1 MEKNQELLRMRQEE
15 AQRREMERS
24 RKCEEELAQR
34 NRISKARANLEI
46 KHFEEKQA
54 MKKLLSDRASE
65 ELKQRSM
72 RECEIF
78 ERDVKNKQERERQKE
93 EAARKKH
100 ERERADIDKSRRH
113 QLQAKVKDREAEREL
128 GELYA
133 KELARIT
140 SQKQDLEKRKEI
152 DRRKANVQLREQQR
166 QQIVANEAARRSR
179 NASALAE
186 EREVFQQLA
195 HEDDLFRQF
204 VNAEIESYKAAGKRT
219 ALLERA
225 TLRV

>member
-1 MEKNQELLRMRQEE
+1 
-15 AQRREMERS
+15 
-24 RKCEEELAQR
+24 
-34 NRISKARANLEI
+34 
-46 KHFEEKQA
+46 

-195 HEDDLFRQF
+195 HEDVSVLDYGVSFC
-204 VNAEIESYKAAGKRT
+204 V
-219 ALLERA
+219 LL
-225 TLRV
+225 